1 MTFAE
6 TADKHIIVNYHYV
19 RDNNPDF
26 SGIHPCAPAI
36 FEKQVAWLLQQK
48 YTIVSIPEIFEA
60 ATKNAPDKLA
70 TITFDDGLKDQYE
83 NAVPILQKHN
93 ATATFFPI
101 TGTLDGFLPATHKI
115 HILLSRSSAE
125 DLVDRCNN
133 FFDENYPELAL
144 TYRIPKNRRISET
157 RKLRDDILTANFKET
172 MNILPNEVE
181 GECLET
187 LFANLK
193 INEREMCE
201 TLFMSERD
209 ISHLAHDGFTVGSH
223 GHKHYALEFQDVAA
237 AENDIRT
244 AKERLTKIIGIE
256 PKIFSYPH
264 GGASDQVVK
273 ILKDETFTHAVT
285 IERRS
290 VSQTDNTFLI
300 PRYDTKDL
308 KTV

>member
-6 TADKHIIVNYHYV
+6 TADKYIIVNYHYV
-19 RDNNPDF
+19 RDDAPDF
-26 SGIHPCAPAI
+26 SGIHPCAPTT
-36 FEKQVAWLLQQK
+36 FKKQVAWLLQQK

-70 TITFDDGLKDQYE
+70 AITFDDGLKDQYA
-83 NAVPILQKHN
+83 NAVPILKKYK

-101 TGTLDGFLPATHKI
+101 TGILDDFLPATHKI

-125 DLVDRCNN
+125 DLIDRCND
-133 FFDENYPELAL
+133 FLDKNYPELAL
-144 TYRIPKNRRISET
+144 TYCIPKNKRVSET

-172 MNILPNEVE
+172 MNILPNEIE
-181 GECLET
+181 DACLKT

-201 TLFMSERD
+201 TLFMNERD

-223 GHKHYALEFQDVAA
+223 GHKHYALEFQDAVTAQ
-237 AENDIRT
+237 NDIRT
-244 AKERLTKIIGIE
+244 AKERLIKIIGME

-264 GGASDQVVK
+264 GGVSDQVVK
-273 ILKDETFTHAVT
+273 ILKDEAFTHAVT
-285 IERRS
+285 IERRG
-290 VSQTDNTFLI
+290 VSKTDNPFLI
-300 PRYDTKDL
+300 PRYDTKDFRF
-308 KTV
+308 

>member
-1 MTFAE
+1 M
-6 TADKHIIVNYHYV
+6 
-19 RDNNPDF
+19 RDDSPNF

-36 FEKQVAWLLQQK
+36 FEKQIAWILQQK
-48 YTIVSIPEIFEA
+48 YTVVSIPEIFDA
-60 ATKNAPDKLA
+60 AVNKTKEKFAA
-70 TITFDDGLKDQYE
+70 ITFDDGLKDQYD
-83 NAVPILQKHN
+83 NAVPILKKYK

-101 TGTLDGFLPATHKI
+101 TGTLDGWLPATHKI

-125 DLVDRCNN
+125 DLIDRCND
-133 FFDENYPELAL
+133 FLDENYPELAL
-144 TYRIPKNRRISET
+144 TYRIPKNKRISET

-172 MNILPNEVE
+172 MNILPNKIEDK
-181 GECLET
+181 CLKT

-209 ISHLAHDGFTVGSH
+209 IANLARDGFTVGSH
-223 GHKHYALEFQDVAA
+223 GNKHYALEFQDATA
-237 AENDIRT
+237 TQNDIRT
-244 AKERLTKIIGIE
+244 AKKRLIKIIGME

-264 GGASDQVVK
+264 GGVNDQVVK
-273 ILKDETFTHAVT
+273 ILKDEAFTHAVT
-285 IERRS
+285 IERRGIS
-290 VSQTDNTFLI
+290 KTDNPFLI